1 MEWLKINDN
10 RKRLIFT
17 QVANNIGIPPY
28 VVEKDWWVTL
38 ALKAIFELPIGEYL
52 VFKGGTSLSKGWN
65 LINRFSEDID
75 LAIDRSFFK
84 DKGDF
89 KYKGD
94 LSGSQI
100 GKLRKESCKYVS
112 TQLKDDLH
120 QKFIA
125 LGLDSKDFSLK
136 EKENVNNNSDT
147 DPQTLVLEYNPLY
160 EYQYVLPQVLI
171 EVGSRSL
178 IEPAESILLQSLLGQ
193 NFNTASF
200 ADQPFPVLCVNP
212 QRTFIEKVLLL
223 HEAFLK
229 ESENVK
235 HNRMS
240 RHLYDIHRIMDTDF
254 GLDAVKNTELFQTIV
269 KHRERYTHLK
279 GIDYAFHTPKTINII
294 PPNHALSA
302 WKEDYQT
309 MKSNMIY
316 GEDIPTFE
324 DLLTRMEELK
334 GRFRE
339 MSF

>member
-1 MEWLKINDN
+1 VAKINDN

-38 ALKAIFELPIGEYL
+38 ALKAIFELPIGENL
-52 VFKGGTSLSKGWN
+52 IFKGGTSLSKGWN

-75 LAIDRSFFK
+75 LAIDRSFFE
-84 DKGDF
+84 
-89 KYKGD
+89 YEGD

-100 GKLRKESCKYVS
+100 GKLRKKSCKYVS

-160 EYQYVLPQVLI
+160 EYQYVLPPVLI
-171 EVGSRSL
+171 EVDSRSL
-178 IEPAESILLQSLLGQ
+178 IEPPESILLQSLLGQ

-235 HNRMS
+235 PNRMS

-254 GLDAVKNTELFQTIV
+254 GLDAVKNIELFKTIV
-269 KHRERYTHLK
+269 KHRERYTPVR
-279 GIDYAFHTPKTINII
+279 GIDYAFHKPKTLNII
-294 PPNHALSA
+294 PPKNTLSV

-316 GEDIPTFE
+316 GDDTPTFE
-324 DLLTRMEELK
+324 DLLSRMEELK
-334 GRFRE
+334 GRFCE
-339 MSF
+339 MPF